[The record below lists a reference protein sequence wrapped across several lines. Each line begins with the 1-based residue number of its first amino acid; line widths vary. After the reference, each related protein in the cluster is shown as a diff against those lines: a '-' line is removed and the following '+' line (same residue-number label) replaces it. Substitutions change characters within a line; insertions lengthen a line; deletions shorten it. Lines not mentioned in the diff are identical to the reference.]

1 MLKHLLPLLSGIC
14 LSLVACNTP
23 TDVLPDSPSELIT
36 ETDPFFI
43 SPEAARDHLNQA
55 LDILD
60 TPTRSLARRSE
71 ERPAATIFPSER
83 SRSAAD
89 AEPLFY
95 VFNIEGGGFA
105 LVSTDSRTSPVYAV
119 TDEGRYSPDL
129 ENPNFAL
136 FLEGAERAYKEE
148 IEQTELFI
156 KEWIADQAAQAAPK
170 RQVHIEIPPSPTEWT
185 WKAPIAKVAPLL
197 KTKWGQGAPY
207 NNDCKPITGGNGER
221 SATGCTVTAFCQVV
235 AFHRYP
241 NNFGKTIFHW
251 DEMLRSPK
259 IPDDGSIAAT
269 DVAALHALAR
279 RNDFIGGTSDEA
291 SGASFTRIA
300 YALINLQYP
309 YETSKNLIDLK
320 QDTPLNSYL
329 NSITSSL
336 DNNAPVPIGAATE
349 DGKGAPHS
357 WVIDGYATQEGQ
369 RTIYISGYPYP
380 ATQSM
385 TRTLIHCNWGWDGLC
400 DGYFLPSFLHP
411 KQGNIQPD
419 PDSDTSIRIDSEYSW
434 DFKLFVNIKPA

>member
-1 MLKHLLPLLSGIC
+1 MLKHLLPFLSGMC
-14 LSLVACNTP
+14 LSLAACDTP
-23 TDVLPDSPSELIT
+23 ADTLPDLSPEPLAGDSRFLIT
-36 ETDPFFI
+36 PA
-43 SPEAARDHLNQA
+43 AARDQ
-55 LDILD
+55 LDQVLDMLD
-60 TPTRSLARRSE
+60 TPTRSRARRSE

-83 SRSAAD
+83 SRSDAA
-89 AEPLFY
+89 AAPLFY

-156 KEWIADQAAQAAPK
+156 KEWIADQAAQAPM
-170 RQVHIEIPPSPTEWT
+170 RQVHIEVTPPPSEWS
-185 WKAPIAKVAPLL
+185 WEPPIAKAAPLL

-207 NNDCKPITGGNGER
+207 NNDCAPATGGNGER

-235 AFHRYP
+235 AFHRHP
-241 NNFGKTIFHW
+241 NSFGNTTFHW

-269 DVAALHALAR
+269 DVASLHNSAKK
-279 RNDFIGGTSDEA
+279 FIAGSYTEA
-291 SGASFTRIA
+291 FGIPFTNMA
-300 YALINLQYP
+300 YGFINMQYP
-309 YETSKNLIDLK
+309 YDTQKNLVALR
-320 QDTPLNSYL
+320 QDAPLNQCL

-349 DGKGAPHS
+349 DGKSAPHS
-357 WVIDGYATQEGQ
+357 WVIDGYATQKGQ

-419 PDSDTSIRIDSEYSW
+419 PDSDTDIKIDSEYSW